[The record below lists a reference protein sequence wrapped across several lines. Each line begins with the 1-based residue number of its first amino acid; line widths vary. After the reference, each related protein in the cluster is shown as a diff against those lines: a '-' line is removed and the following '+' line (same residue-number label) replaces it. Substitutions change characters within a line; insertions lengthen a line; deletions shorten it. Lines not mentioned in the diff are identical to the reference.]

1 MVILAENGVGLKS
14 LGKAVTKGTK
24 QIGKTLT
31 NLADSPDKRAQE
43 RLAKINTPQFYDWEK
58 RKGNVK
64 EQDKLLDGSLGMD
77 TGTFPCANSVV
88 TGFQSFCFRA
98 GDDR

>member
-1 MVILAENGVGLKS
+1 LALLWSLVVHTEQGVRLKS

-58 RKGNVK
+58 RKGNVTH
-64 EQDKLLDGSLGMD
+64 QGALLEGSLGMD
-77 TGTFPCANSVV
+77 TGKLAARFLSSQP
-88 TGFQSFCFRA
+88 F
-98 GDDR
+98 